1 MTGSGPI
8 DADHAFAKAAR
19 ARRRAAAVR
28 WLRGEPAECGRLAV
42 FEATEIPRA
51 VAEIRRGIREI
62 PLEAIR
68 GTLEPS
74 PGKAVR
80 PRLPTRSRRPQS
92 LAQCVARRTP
102 RHTVAP
108 DRRRPGRRRLRPTRR
123 TPPGLSGHR
132 PRRARDRRHRRGCRR
147 RLRFPVALRS
157 PVHPRRSTAQGAMEA
172 LEVAVGMRTARRA
185 RGGHP
190 HLLAGA
196 ATTARRHGRRVAW
209 RRDCADPAVWAVGGR
224 ARRGAGRAAA
234 AGSSGPVGAGGV
246 GGQPGA
252 AGLA

>member
-1 MTGSGPI
+1 MTGVGPI

-51 VAEIRRGIREI
+51 IAEIRRGIREI

-68 GTLEPS
+68 GTLEPPGQGCSTAVSDPLPAPAIAGAMCGS
-74 PGKAVR
+74 PNTAAHR
-80 PRLPTRSRRPQS
+80 
-92 LAQCVARRTP
+92 C
-102 RHTVAP
+102 P

-147 RLRFPVALRS
+147 TLRGPVTLRS
-157 PVHPRRSTAQGAMEA
+157 PVHPEGAPRRCDGGAPLRPLPPDTDGA
-172 LEVAVGMRTARRA
+172 GNRSAARARSSASPLTPTPLHGASLPRRAPAPPRSGCHDCATARPSRSV
-185 RGGHP
+185 
-190 HLLAGA
+190 A
-196 ATTARRHGRRVAW
+196 A
-209 RRDCADPAVWAVGGR
+209 
-224 ARRGAGRAAA
+224 
-234 AGSSGPVGAGGV
+234 
-246 GGQPGA
+246 
-252 AGLA
+252 